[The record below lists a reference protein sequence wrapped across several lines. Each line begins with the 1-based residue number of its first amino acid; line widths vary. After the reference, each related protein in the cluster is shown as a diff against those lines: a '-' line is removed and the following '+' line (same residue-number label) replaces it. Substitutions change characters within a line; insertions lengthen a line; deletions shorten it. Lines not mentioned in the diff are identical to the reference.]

1 MDKLLTKILG
11 HNVFSVC
18 MTKNDWNIKKNEYIN
33 NLKNG
38 INKIIVIEPCTKSE
52 ILYNYINNL
61 KNGVKYNVIEEKKT
75 KLKKNDMSPV
85 DELIN
90 LVGDNM
96 IEYK

>member
-1 MDKLLTKILG
+1 
-11 HNVFSVC
+11 
-18 MTKNDWNIKKNEYIN
+18 MTKNDWNIKKNE
-33 NLKNG
+33 
-38 INKIIVIEPCTKSE
+38 
-52 ILYNYINNL
+52 YINNL